1 MRTETYQP
9 TQDVRG
15 LPVWVRAPRRGVE
28 FYSGFSRSK
37 LYQLAAEKK
46 IESASI
52 REGNQQKGTRLFRLA
67 SLLNYIEGHAK

>member
-1 MRTETYQP
+1 
-9 TQDVRG
+9 
-15 LPVWVRAPRRGVE
+15 VE